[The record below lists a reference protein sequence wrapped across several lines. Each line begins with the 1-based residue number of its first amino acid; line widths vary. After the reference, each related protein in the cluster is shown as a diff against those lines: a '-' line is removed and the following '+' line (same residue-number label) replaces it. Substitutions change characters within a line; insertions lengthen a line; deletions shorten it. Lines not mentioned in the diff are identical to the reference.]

1 MCSSMKVSLCIYQLF
16 MHSFSLTDDVYSLFH
31 LQHCLQS
38 VTVST
43 IQYSNAYHSIYN
55 GFNINNYYIHY
66 YKNVFAHKRYYY
78 AYDSNATSTSSF
90 SASMFRV
97 HKCACVINSTWVD

>member
-1 MCSSMKVSLCIYQLF
+1 M
-16 MHSFSLTDDVYSLFH
+16 
-31 LQHCLQS
+31 
-38 VTVST
+38 ST

-78 AYDSNATSTSSF
+78 ANATSTFSF

-97 HKCACVINSTWVD
+97 HKYACGLINEYTYENGIQLESL